1 MGNIYDCSIRA
12 LEILSKEDSDEY
24 NVSVVLMTDGMSN
37 AGSYTA
43 LSSRYRQIGKDIPI
57 YSIMFGDA
65 YERDLSQIAYLT
77 NAKVFDGRSDL
88 KRAFKEVRG
97 YN

>member
-1 MGNIYDCSIRA
+1 MSG
-12 LEILSKEDSDEY
+12 EDTNQY

-37 AGSYTA
+37 SGSYTT
-43 LSSRYRQIGKDIPI
+43 LSRIYKEIGKDIPI

-65 YERDLSQIAYLT
+65 YETDLEQVARLT

-88 KRAFKEVRG
+88 TRAFKEVRG